1 MVDMLKNL
9 DWAKV
14 PDSFKPYVQRF
25 LDLIKDEPWVFGI
38 PVGVERTFLSEVGLE
53 RRADPCRRHGAHGA
67 ARPRGRRRI
76 PRSAGNQPRAHP
88 RAATDDGVSVG
99 RSG

>member
-1 MVDMLKNL
+1 MVDMLKNI

-38 PVGVERTFLSEVGLE
+38 PVRGERTFLREVGL
-53 RRADPCRRHGAHGA
+53 DL
-67 ARPRGRRRI
+67 
-76 PRSAGNQPRAHP
+76 RSA
-88 RAATDDGVSVG
+88 DD
-99 RSG
+99 RR